1 MITVGRKGRPFS
13 DDDRDL
19 LQSLAWQATLA
30 LEHVDLH
37 VQVSRE
43 AITDELTGLANHGR
57 FQDLLSGEIEQ
68 VRRYHH
74 PLGLIMLDIDNFKS
88 INDTYG
94 HQQGNVVLTH
104 VARVVRDSSREA
116 DTPARYGGEE
126 MALVLPHT
134 GREGSFAIAERIRSS
149 IADLRIPRLDRKGI
163 LRVTASLG
171 VAASSD
177 GEKDTLIAEADAA
190 LYAAKREGKNRVMKA
205 QPETAN
211 VFGGE

>member
-1 MITVGRKGRPFS
+1 
-13 DDDRDL
+13 
-19 LQSLAWQATLA
+19 
-30 LEHVDLH
+30 
-37 VQVSRE
+37 
-43 AITDELTGLANHGR
+43 
-57 FQDLLSGEIEQ
+57 
-68 VRRYHH
+68 
-74 PLGLIMLDIDNFKS
+74 
-88 INDTYG
+88 
-94 HQQGNVVLTH
+94 
-104 VARVVRDSSREA
+104 VVRDSSREA

-134 GREGSFAIAERIRSS
+134 GLEGSFAIAERIRSS